1 MNTLQDKTTVG
12 IQGHVLIKDLDTDET
27 LLDRTNAI
35 HLENMAFA
43 LASLLANKP
52 DGTGNRYFIEKM
64 HFGNG
69 GTYINDA
76 DGLVVY
82 KPTNTTEINDTLYNK
97 TFEKTVDAD
106 PVTVGEGSYMTVDK
120 HAGFNY
126 SDIVVTATLDYDEP
140 VDQELLDNETDMESD
155 YVFDEISL
163 HSQASANAE
172 SQDGMMLTHIIFH
185 PIQKSANRR
194 LQIIYTIRIR
204 TGSGDEE

>member
-1 MNTLQDKTTVG
+1 
-12 IQGHVLIKDLDTDET
+12 
-27 LLDRTNAI
+27 
-35 HLENMAFA
+35 
-43 LASLLANKP
+43 
-52 DGTGNRYFIEKM
+52 
-64 HFGNG
+64 
-69 GTYINDA
+69 
-76 DGLVVY
+76 
-82 KPTNTTEINDTLYNK
+82 
-97 TFEKTVDAD
+97 
-106 PVTVGEGSYMTVDK
+106 MTVDK
-120 HAGFNY
+120 HAGYDY